1 MKKTKLNLYTDISG
15 NSVDINLYHFG
26 KGPSGLYIQGGVHGG
41 EFTYFIFEKLHDW
54 LIQNENFL
62 TKKITLAPMVNPP
75 AWNQR
80 VYYYTVGK
88 FDLYKGKDWNRSYP
102 GGQTTLSA
110 RNSQKISDFIQPYE
124 FALDLHTA
132 RTSAPYLI
140 FMDKRMTPY
149 VQAFGLKYN
158 VFLDKNKAE
167 NPYKGTF
174 DYALLDKKTLSM
186 TCECGSHDEY
196 DEQNVDMVYKSILNL
211 IYKLNIYEKTNI
223 TKTPK
228 QIVVKKID
236 TIFAPVSGF
245 TRFHL
250 PPHASFIAG
259 DVLATM
265 THASDIS
272 KKTQIKAL
280 FNGVMFELARSHISW
295 VGDELMR
302 VCYNKNLVSLS
313 SFRT

>member
-1 MKKTKLNLYTDISG
+1 MKKTKLNLYSDISG
-15 NSVDINLYHFG
+15 NNIDINLYHYG
-26 KGPSGLYIQGGVHGG
+26 KGACGLYVQGGVHGG
-41 EFTYFIFEKLHDW
+41 ELTYFVFERLHEW
-54 LIQNENFL
+54 LIRNENSL
-62 TKKITLAPMVNPP
+62 TKKITLAPIVNPP

-102 GGQTTLSA
+102 GEQTTLSA
-110 RNSQKISDFIQPYE
+110 RNSQKISNFIQSYK

-140 FMDKRMTPY
+140 FMDKRMVPY

-167 NPYKGTF
+167 NSYKGTF

-196 DEQNVDMVYKSILNL
+196 NVQNVDTVVKSILNL
-211 IYKLNIYEKTNI
+211 IYKLNIYKKTGI
-223 TKTPK
+223 IKATK
-228 QIVVKKID
+228 QIVVKRVD
-236 TIFAPVSGF
+236 TIFTPISGF
-245 TRFHL
+245 TRYHL
-250 PPHASFIAG
+250 IPHASFIAG
-259 DVLATM
+259 DVLATI

-272 KKTQIKAL
+272 KTTKIKASSD
-280 FNGVMFELARSHISW
+280 GVMFELARSHISW
-295 VGDELMR
+295 IGDELMR
-302 VCYNKNLVSLS
+302 VSYNKDLASLS
-313 SFRT
+313 SFQE